1 MRYLKEEMP
10 MTRDFSKA
18 TYKTNPRFLMSAIHG
33 TPLGPIS
40 KEDREAGRVRIMEM
54 ESLMGEQR
62 VRIAKLRPPLAA
74 NDNVEKTYRAA
85 A

>member
-1 MRYLKEEMP
+1 

-18 TYKTNPRFLMSAIHG
+18 TYKTNPRFLMSATHG
-33 TPLGPIS
+33 TPLEPIS
-40 KEDREAGRVRIMEM
+40 KEDREAGRLRISEM
-54 ESLMGEQR
+54 EALMDEQR
-62 VRIAKLRPPLAA
+62 VRIAKLHQPVAE